1 MIRATPDAARRKW
14 IYRRRVK
21 GPKSRRRRR
30 ALAEEAIWQKDGTAI
45 VAKIEPLDAAIRKSA
60 QRRAARPF
68 CGNDR
73 NWKRS

>member
-1 MIRATPDAARRKW
+1 
-14 IYRRRVK
+14 V
-21 GPKSRRRRR
+21 
-30 ALAEEAIWQKDGTAI
+30 LAEEATLQKDGTAI
-45 VAKIEPLDAAIRKSA
+45 VAKIEPVDAAIRKSA